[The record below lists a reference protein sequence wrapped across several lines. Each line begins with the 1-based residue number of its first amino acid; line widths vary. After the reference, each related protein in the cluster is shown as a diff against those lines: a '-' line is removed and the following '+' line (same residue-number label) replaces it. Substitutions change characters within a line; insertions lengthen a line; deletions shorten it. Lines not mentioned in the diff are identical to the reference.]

1 MTKFQKND
9 SNSRPANKPCQEDF
23 SNGVNIFVRKI
34 WPKTRKELE
43 KVAQSTKTAIDKG
56 EQYIKTLSQEGIRNA
71 KKIAV
76 SFKKEKLYYEL
87 GKTIAVTPKS
97 KWHES
102 AAIEAVI
109 TEIKNL
115 ERENQ

>member
-1 MTKFQKND
+1 MVKSKND
-9 SNSRPANKPCQEDF
+9 DLS
-23 SNGVNIFVRKI
+23 VNIFAHKI

-43 KVAQSTKTAIDKG
+43 KVVHSAKTAIDKG
-56 EQYIKTLSQEGIRNA
+56 EKYIETLSQKGIKNA
-71 KKIAV
+71 KKIAI

-87 GKTIAVTPKS
+87 GKTIAATQKS

-102 AAIEAVI
+102 TTIEALT

-115 ERENQ
+115 ERENLQS

>member
-1 MTKFQKND
+1 MVKAKND
-9 SNSRPANKPCQEDF
+9 DLN
-23 SNGVNIFVRKI
+23 VNIFAHKI

-43 KVAQSTKTAIDKG
+43 KAANSTRAAVDKG
-56 EQYIKTLSQEGIRNA
+56 EQYIKTLSKEGIKNA
-71 KKIAV
+71 RKIAV

-87 GKTIAVTPKS
+87 GRAVAATPKS

-102 AAIEAVI
+102 AVIEALI

-115 ERENQ
+115 ERENL